1 MATELY
7 GSEAQVVS
15 SIGTIGVSTNTN
27 LFFIGTAPSGDL
39 NTPIVINSLSDAYTK
54 LGLSPSDESH
64 NLRDA
69 IISAFQVAGLAQITC
84 IVVSH
89 DADASTSTY
98 IGDASLGTGLYAY
111 EQALRDAP
119 TAVNLVCLPRITDG
133 TILATAIALCKNADG
148 LKSYLI
154 IDNVQSNDHVN
165 EGGYPVASEIVADKS
180 YSDEYASVVW
190 GSIKTSA
197 NYVISGAAVRAC
209 LMAKADINYNS
220 PAQVGGN
227 LTVSGASSIVYKKVT
242 TNELE
247 EEVISYE
254 KVKMTKSIANE
265 LSADGIC
272 SFRNRASTII
282 TWGDH
287 TSAFSGGTIS
297 DELGRFE
304 NRVRMQAMIA
314 NRWVIKYDPIIDK
327 PLDLGLRNIII
338 NEQLDY
344 LNGLVAIGALIGEQ
358 SVAFVA
364 SDNPIDNLVQGQFV
378 WQIVTTET
386 NPFKY
391 ALAKIAFS
399 TRGLAAYTL

>member
-7 GSEAQVVS
+7 GTEAQLVS

-27 LFFIGTAPSGDL
+27 LYFIGTAPSGEL
-39 NTPIVINSLSDAYTK
+39 NTPIAISSLSDAFTK
-54 LGLSPSDESH
+54 LGLSPSDDEH
-64 NLRDA
+64 NLSDA
-69 IISAFQVAGLAQITC
+69 IIAAFQVADLSQVTC

-89 DADASTSTY
+89 DADASASDY
-98 IGDASLGTGLYAY
+98 LGDASLGTGIYAY

-119 TAVNLVCLPRITDG
+119 TATNLVCIPRMTDG
-133 TILATAIALCKNADG
+133 SVLAGMIALCKNADG
-148 LKSYLI
+148 LKSYMI
-154 IDNVQSNDHVN
+154 IDNVQANDHVN
-165 EGGYPVASEIVADKS
+165 ANGYPVASEIVSDKT

-190 GSIKTSA
+190 GSVKTSG
-197 NYVISGAAVRAC
+197 NYIVSGAAVRAC
-209 LMAKADINYNS
+209 LMAKADIDYNA

-227 LTVSGASSIVYKKVT
+227 LVVQGVSAIVCKHVDGADVT
-242 TNELE
+242 YT
-247 EEVISYE
+247 
-254 KVKMTKSIANE
+254 KVKMTKSIANS

-287 TSAFSGGTIS
+287 TSAFAGGTIS

-314 NRWVIKYDPIIDK
+314 NRWVIKYDPIIDQ

-358 SVAFVA
+358 SVAFV
-364 SDNPIDNLVQGQFV
+364 STENPIDNLVQGQFV
-378 WQIVTTET
+378 WNIQTTET
-386 NPFKY
+386 NPAKY
-391 ALAKIAFS
+391 LLAKIAFS
-399 TRGLAAYTL
+399 TRGLSAYAL